1 MLLSARDFHPKG
13 VFPLLQ
19 LPEIQALQTLTADG
33 RLLFGTRMVRLFA
46 YGFLAVVLGFYLAQ
60 VGLSDTQIGALLSLT
75 LVGDAAISLPIT
87 IIADRLGR
95 RRMLLVGAGLMILAG
110 VVFALTS
117 DITLLTI
124 AAIIGTISPNGNE
137 VGPFL
142 AIEQAALPQT
152 TTDKQRTQ
160 VFAWYSLLGSVMT
173 GLGSF
178 AGGTLAQ
185 ALQNAGQT
193 PLNSYRV
200 VIVGY
205 ALLGLV
211 LGVMFTRLS
220 PAVEIAMAQAP
231 VTLQNLFGLKR
242 SRDVIFRL
250 SFLFMIDAFAGGL
263 IVQSLV
269 ALWFNRRFGVDPAL
283 IGSIYL
289 GANLFAGLSAL
300 AAARVAARFGL
311 INTMVFTHVPS
322 NALLILVPLMPTL
335 PLAILVL
342 LARFSIS
349 QMDVPTRQS
358 YTVAVVDPEE
368 RSAAN
373 GITNI
378 ARTTAAA
385 LSPGVT
391 GALFNAGGYWLSV
404 PFLLA
409 GSLKLIYDFLLYRSF
424 RAVRPPEEQNR
435 A

>member
-1 MLLSARDFHPKG
+1 VLQ
-13 VFPLLQ
+13 FP
-19 LPEIQALQTLTADG
+19 EFQALQTLTPDG
-33 RLLFGTRMVRLFA
+33 RLLFATRMVRLFA
-46 YGFLAVVLGFYLAQ
+46 YGFLAIVLGLYLAQ
-60 VGLSDTQIGALLSLT
+60 VGLTDAQVGLVLSLT

-87 IIADRLGR
+87 IIADRMGR
-95 RRMLLVGAGLMILAG
+95 RRMLMIGAGLMIFAG

-124 AAIIGTISPNGNE
+124 AAIIGTISPSGNE

-160 VFAWYSLLGSVMT
+160 VFAWYSLLGSFMT
-173 GLGSF
+173 GIGSF
-178 AGGTLAQ
+178 AGGSLAQ
-185 ALQNAGQT
+185 TLQSAGHT

-200 VIVGY
+200 VIIGY
-205 ALLGLV
+205 ALLGAV
-211 LGVMFTRLS
+211 LGVMFSRLS
-220 PAVEIAMAQAP
+220 PAVEIHLVKAP

-242 SRDVIFRL
+242 SRGVVYRL
-250 SFLFMIDAFAGGL
+250 SLLFMLDAFAGGL

-269 ALWFNRRFGVDPAL
+269 ALWFNRRFGVDPAV
-283 IGSIYL
+283 IGAIYL
-289 GANLFAGLSAL
+289 GANFFAGLSAL
-300 AAARVAARFGL
+300 AAARVAARYGL
-311 INTMVFTHVPS
+311 INTMVFSHVPS
-322 NALLILVPLMPTL
+322 NLLLILVPLMPTL
-335 PLAILVL
+335 PLAILLL

-373 GITNI
+373 GVTNI

-391 GALFNAGGYWLSV
+391 GALFNAGGFWLSV

-409 GSLKLIYDFLLYRSF
+409 GGLKLVYDYLLFRSF
-424 RAVRPPEEQNR
+424 KAIKPPEEQSR
-435 A
+435 

>member
-1 MLLSARDFHPKG
+1 
-13 VFPLLQ
+13 LLQ
-19 LPEIQALQTLTADG
+19 LPEIQALQTLTVDG
-33 RLLFGTRMVRLFA
+33 RLLFATRMVRLFA

-60 VGLSDTQIGALLSLT
+60 LGLSDTQIGALLSLT
-75 LVGDAAISLPIT
+75 LLGDALISLPIT
-87 IIADRLGR
+87 IVADRLGR

-110 VVFALTS
+110 LIFALTR
-117 DITLLTI
+117 DITLLTV
-124 AAIIGTISPNGNE
+124 AAIVGTISPNGNE

-178 AGGTLAQ
+178 AGGTLSQ
-185 ALQNAGQT
+185 LLQNAGQT
-193 PLNSYRV
+193 PLNSYRA
-200 VIVGY
+200 VILGY
-205 ALLGLV
+205 ALLGLA
-211 LGVMFTRLS
+211 LGALFTRLS
-220 PAVEIAMAQAP
+220 PAVEIPVAQTSA
-231 VTLQNLFGLKR
+231 TLQNLFGLKR
-242 SRDVIFRL
+242 SRGVVFRL

-269 ALWFNRRFGVDPAL
+269 ALWFNRRFGVDPAV

-311 INTMVFTHVPS
+311 INTMVFTHIPS
-322 NALLILVPLMPTL
+322 NVLLILVPLMPTL

-373 GITNI
+373 GIANI

-385 LSPGVT
+385 LSPGLT
-391 GALFNAGGYWLSV
+391 GALFHAGGYWLGM
-404 PFLLA
+404 PFVLA
-409 GSLKLIYDFLLYRSF
+409 GVLKLVYDLLLYGSF
-424 RAVRPPEEQNR
+424 RAIRPPEEQDR
-435 A
+435 RR

>member
-1 MLLSARDFHPKG
+1 M
-13 VFPLLQ
+13 LQ
-19 LPEIQALQTLTADG
+19 LPEVRALTTLTPDG
-33 RLLFGTRMVRLFA
+33 RLLFTTRMVRLFA
-46 YGFLAVVLGFYLAQ
+46 YGFLAVVLGLYLAT
-60 VGLSDTQIGALLSLT
+60 VGLSDTEIGFVLSVTLL
-75 LVGDAAISLPIT
+75 GDAAISLPIT
-87 IIADRLGR
+87 IIADRMGR
-95 RRMLLVGAGLMILAG
+95 RRMLMIGASLMIFAG

-117 DITLLTI
+117 NITLLILT
-124 AAIIGTISPNGNE
+124 AIIGTISPTGNE

-160 VFAWYSLLGSVMT
+160 VFAWYSLLGSVTT

-178 AGGTLAQ
+178 VGGTVAQ
-185 ALQNAGQT
+185 LLQSAGRT
-193 PLNSYRV
+193 PLESYRV
-200 VIVGY
+200 VIIGY
-205 ALLGLV
+205 ALLGGV
-211 LGVMFTRLS
+211 LAILFTRLS
-220 PAVEIAMAQAP
+220 SAVEIAEPGPAP
-231 VTLQNLFGLKR
+231 TLNSLFGLHR
-242 SRDVIFRL
+242 SRDVVYKL
-250 SFLFMIDAFAGGL
+250 SLLFMIDAFAGGL
-263 IVQSLV
+263 VVQSLV
-269 ALWFNRRFGVDPAL
+269 ALWFNRRFGIDPAV

-311 INTMVFTHVPS
+311 VNTMVFTHAPS
-322 NALLILVPLMPTL
+322 NILLILVPLMPTL

-358 YTVAVVDPEE
+358 YTVAVVDPNE

-373 GITNI
+373 GVTNL
-378 ARTTAAA
+378 ARTTASA

-391 GALFNAGGYWLSV
+391 GALFQAGGIGLTM

-409 GSLKLIYDFLLYRSF
+409 GGLKLVYDFLLYRSF
-424 RAVRPPEEQNR
+424 KTIKPPEER